1 MNSGGVIFEHFSIIT
16 DPRVERNKIHP
27 LIDIITI
34 AICAVICG
42 ADGWADVEEFGND
55 KIEWF
60 KTFLELPHGIPSH
73 DTFGRVFAMLDAEE
87 FERSFITWVQSIVQ
101 LTDGEIVAIDGK
113 TNRRSHHRTIGK
125 EVIHLV
131 SAFAAINGISL
142 GQHAIDT
149 KSNELK
155 AIPRLL
161 KILNV
166 SGCIVT
172 IDAAGCYKDVVKSI
186 IQRGANYV
194 IAVKQNQ
201 PTLFK
206 DIEALFT
213 NHTSR
218 DLPYARTEER
228 NRGRQELRECWVM
241 TTKPLLQQIHHKKT
255 WKQLRSIAKISNTR
269 TVAGTTTTDTRFYI
283 SSLSSNDAKQM
294 LAAIRQHWAIE
305 NTLHWTLDISF
316 REDDSRMRLGNA
328 QQNFSVLR
336 KMALNL
342 LQQETTAKVGIKAK
356 RKKAGWNEAYLLKI
370 LKI

>member
-1 MNSGGVIFEHFSIIT
+1 MYSGVIFEHFSMIT
-16 DPRVERNKIHP
+16 DPRLERNKIHQ

-34 AICAVICG
+34 AICAVIGG

-55 KIEWF
+55 KLDWF
-60 KTFLELPHGIPSH
+60 KTFLDLPHGIPSH

-87 FERSFITWVQSIVQ
+87 FERSFIAWVQSIVQ
-101 LTDGEIVAIDGK
+101 LTAGEIVAIDGK
-113 TNRRSHHRTIGK
+113 TNRRSHHRKIGK
-125 EVIHLV
+125 DALHVV
-131 SAFAAINGISL
+131 SAFAAAHGITL
-142 GQHAIDT
+142 GQRAIDT

-155 AIPRLL
+155 AIPKLL
-161 KILNV
+161 NILNV

-172 IDAAGCYKDVVKSI
+172 IDAAGCYKTVVKSI
-186 IQRGANYV
+186 IKREANYV

-201 PTLFK
+201 PTLCNDIAELFK
-206 DIEALFT
+206 NYTTA
-213 NHTSR
+213 

-241 TTKPLLQQIHHKKT
+241 TAKPLLQHIHHKKT
-255 WKQLRSIAKISNTR
+255 WRQLRSIAKISNTR

-283 SSLSSNDAKQM
+283 SSLSSNDAQQM

-305 NTLHWTLDISF
+305 NTLHWTLDLSF

-328 QQNFSVLR
+328 QQNFAVLR